1 VAFIFATMLRSYQET
16 IEYLYAQLAVY
27 HLIGPQAYKADLTN
41 TLELC
46 QLLDNPQTRFK
57 TVHVA
62 GTNGKGSSSH
72 MLAAIFQAAGYKT
85 GLYTSPHLKDFS
97 ERIKINGQEI
107 NHDFVV
113 AFTAKMEGPIQ
124 SIKPS
129 FFELTVAMA
138 FEYFALNQVDVA
150 IIEVGLGGRLDSTN
164 IIQPELSLIT
174 NIGYDHMD
182 ILGNTLPEIAF
193 EKAGIIKH
201 GTPVV
206 VSERQ
211 SEVASVFLEKAK
223 NENAPIGFAA
233 DYVQIQWM
241 PNGQVKVQASDFS
254 ETLKPQLKGA
264 YQSKNIAGVIA
275 AALKLREGGW
285 KILNAAIAE
294 GINHVV
300 DLTGLKGRWQII
312 RHKPL
317 VVCDTG
323 HNAEGI
329 QELIKQ
335 IKQTQHRTLR
345 WVFGVV
351 KDKNPDRVL
360 SILPKDAQYYFCRAK
375 IQRALDA
382 GELNSMA
389 QAHGLNGEIIPDVN
403 EALNKATADS
413 AIDDLIM
420 VGGSTFVVAEV
431 SDL

>member
-1 VAFIFATMLRSYQET
+1 MLRSYQET
-16 IEYLYAQLAVY
+16 IEYLYGQLAVY

-41 TLELC
+41 TMELC
-46 QLLDNPQTRFK
+46 RFLDNPQTKFK

-97 ERIKINGQEI
+97 ERIKINGKEI
-107 NHDFVV
+107 DHDFVV
-113 AFTAKMEGPIQ
+113 EFTTKMDAPMK

-138 FEYFALNQVDVA
+138 FEYFALNKVDIA

-193 EKAGIIKH
+193 EKAGIIKRN
-201 GTPVV
+201 TPVV

-211 SEVASVFLEKAK
+211 PEVASVFLEKAK
-223 NENAPIGFAA
+223 KENAPVEFAV
-233 DYVQIQWM
+233 DHVQWL
-241 PNGQVKVQASDFS
+241 PNGLMKVVTSDFS
-254 ETLKPQLKGA
+254 ETLDPQLKGA

-275 AALKLREGGW
+275 SALKLRDRGW
-285 KILNAAIAE
+285 KISNTAIVA
-294 GINHVV
+294 GINQVV
-300 DLTGLKGRWQII
+300 SLTGLKGRWQII
-312 RHKPL
+312 RQKPM

-329 QELIKQ
+329 QELINQ
-335 IKQTQHRTLR
+335 IKQTPHRTLR

-360 SILPKDAQYYFCRAK
+360 SILPKEAQYYFCCAK
-375 IQRALDA
+375 IQRAMDA
-382 GELNSMA
+382 GELNNMA
-389 QAHGLNGEIIPDVN
+389 QTHGLTGKVIPDVN
-403 EALNKATADS
+403 EALNNAIADS
-413 AIDDLIM
+413 DVDDLIM

-431 SDL
+431 NDL

>member
-1 VAFIFATMLRSYQET
+1 MLRSYQET
-16 IEYLYAQLAVY
+16 IEYLYGQLAVY
-27 HLIGPQAYKADLTN
+27 HLIGPQAYKADLNN
-41 TLELC
+41 TMELC
-46 QLLDNPQTRFK
+46 RFLDNPQTKFK

-97 ERIKINGQEI
+97 ERIKINGKEI
-107 NHDFVV
+107 DHDFVV
-113 AFTAKMEGPIQ
+113 EFTTKMDAPMK

-138 FEYFALNQVDVA
+138 FEYFALNKVDIA

-193 EKAGIIKH
+193 EKAGIIKRN
-201 GTPVV
+201 TPVV

-211 SEVASVFLEKAK
+211 PEVASVFLEKAK
-223 NENAPIGFAA
+223 KENAPVEFAV
-233 DYVQIQWM
+233 DHVQWL
-241 PNGQVKVQASDFS
+241 PNGLMKVVTSDFS
-254 ETLKPQLKGA
+254 ETLDPQLKGA

-275 AALKLREGGW
+275 SALKLRDRGW
-285 KILNAAIAE
+285 KISNTAIVA
-294 GINHVV
+294 GINQVV
-300 DLTGLKGRWQII
+300 SLTGLKGRWQII
-312 RHKPL
+312 RQKPM

-329 QELIKQ
+329 QELINQ
-335 IKQTQHRTLR
+335 IKQTPHRTLR

-360 SILPKDAQYYFCRAK
+360 SILPKEAQYYFCCAK
-375 IQRALDA
+375 IQRAMDA
-382 GELNSMA
+382 GELNNMA
-389 QAHGLNGEIIPDVN
+389 QTHGLTGKVIPDVN
-403 EALNKATADS
+403 EALNNAIADS
-413 AIDDLIM
+413 DVDDLIM

-431 SDL
+431 NDL